1 MSEVPRIPRIGVL
14 NNLRAGRQGSR
25 VDDILALLRSHPE
38 VAHEET
44 GSAALLTRA
53 VGRLAMRDLDVLVV
67 NGGDGTLQHALTE
80 ILERRPFAR
89 LPMIAPLRGGR
100 TNMTALDMG
109 AHRDPVK
116 GLQGLLEDARAG
128 RLASRIVE
136 RPVLRVA
143 FQRGRRV
150 EYGMF
155 FGVGMI
161 RRAIALTLGVF
172 PEGRSQGGLGAG
184 LVTLALVAKAAFRP
198 RQGVLAPDK
207 IQIRLDGEGV
217 AAGEFYLS
225 IATTLGRL
233 FWGIDPFWGEGSGP
247 VRFTCLAS
255 NARRILAMAPGV
267 LWGRPPSFA
276 RPENGYTSRRV
287 ERAHLLFD
295 SGFTIDGEI
304 FASRPDEVVTLAGD
318 RRLTFLRA

>member
-1 MSEVPRIPRIGVL
+1 L
-14 NNLRAGRQGSR
+14 NNLRAGKQGSR
-25 VDDILALLRSHPE
+25 VDDVLALLQSHPD

-53 VGRLAMRDLDVLVV
+53 IERLATRDVDVLVV

-80 ILERRPFAR
+80 ILGRRAFSR

-100 TNMTALDMG
+100 TNMTALDLG

-116 GLQGLLEDARAG
+116 GLRGLLEDVRAG

-136 RPVLRVA
+136 RPVLRVG
-143 FQRGRRV
+143 FDRGRRV

-161 RRAIALTLGVF
+161 RRAIGLTLDTF
-172 PEGRSQGGLGAG
+172 PEGRSQGGFGAG
-184 LVTLALVAKAAFRP
+184 LVTLALVAKAAFR
-198 RQGVLAPDK
+198 RRRGVLTPDK
-207 IQIRLDGEGV
+207 IQIRLDGETV
-217 AAGEFYLS
+217 PAGEFTLS
-225 IATTLGRL
+225 IATSLHRL
-233 FWGIDPFWGEGSGP
+233 FWGIDPFWGPGSGP

-255 NARRILAMAPGV
+255 DAQRILTTAPG
-267 LWGRPPSFA
+267 LLYGRAPRFA

-287 ERAHLLFD
+287 ERAPQLID
-295 SGFTIDGEI
+295 SGVTIDGEI
-304 FASRPDEVVTLAGD
+304 FAGRPPELVTLAGD
-318 RRLTFLRA
+318 RRHTIRRA

>member
-1 MSEVPRIPRIGVL
+1 MSEVPRIGVL
-14 NNLRAGRQGSR
+14 NNLRAGKHGSR
-25 VDDILALLRSHPE
+25 TNDVLALLSSHPE
-38 VAHEET
+38 VVHEET
-44 GSAALLTRA
+44 HSASHLTRA
-53 VGRLAMRDLDVLVV
+53 IDRLAMHDLDVLVV

-80 ILERRPFAR
+80 ILARHPFPR

-100 TNMTALDMG
+100 TNMTALDLG
-109 AHRDPVK
+109 AHRDAVK
-116 GLQGLLEDARAG
+116 GLRGLLEDARAG
-128 RLASRIVE
+128 RLASRVVE

-143 FQRGRRV
+143 FDRGRRA

-161 RRAIALTLGVF
+161 RRAIELTHEVF
-172 PEGRSQGGLGAG
+172 PEGRSQGGFGAG
-184 LVTLALVAKAAFRP
+184 LVTMALVAKAAFRP

-207 IQIRLDGEGV
+207 IQIRLDGELV
-217 AAGEFYLS
+217 PAGEFYLS
-225 IATTLGRL
+225 IATSLRRL
-233 FWGIDPFWGEGSGP
+233 FWGIDPFWGSGSGP

-255 NARRILAMAPGV
+255 NARRILRVAPGV
-267 LWGRPPSFA
+267 LCGRAPAFA

-295 SGFTIDGEI
+295 SGFTVDGET
-304 FASRPDEVVTLAGD
+304 FAGRPDELVTLTAD

>member
-1 MSEVPRIPRIGVL
+1 MSEVPRIGVL
-14 NNLRAGRQGSR
+14 NNLRAGKQGSR
-25 VDDILALLRSHPE
+25 VDDVLALLRSHPD

-53 VGRLAMRDLDVLVV
+53 IGRLARRDLDVLVV

-80 ILERRPFAR
+80 ILERRAFKR

-116 GLQGLLEDARAG
+116 GLRGLLEDARAG
-128 RLASRIVE
+128 RLAARRVE
-136 RPVLRVA
+136 RPVLRVG
-143 FQRGRRV
+143 FERGRRV

-161 RRAIALTLGVF
+161 RRAIGLTLDLF
-172 PEGRSQGGLGAG
+172 PEGRSQGGFGAG
-184 LVTLALVAKAAFRP
+184 LVTMALVAKAAFRP

-207 IQIRLDGEGV
+207 IQIRLDGDSV
-217 AAGEFYLS
+217 SAGEFYLS
-225 IATTLGRL
+225 IATTLNRL
-233 FWGIDPFWGEGSGP
+233 FWGIDPFWGPGSGP
-247 VRFTCLAS
+247 VRFTCMAS
-255 NARRILAMAPGV
+255 NAQRILTTAPGI
-267 LWGRPPSFA
+267 LYGRAPRSA
-276 RPENGYTSRRV
+276 TPEHGYTSRRV

-295 SGFTIDGEI
+295 TGFTIDGEI
-304 FASRPDEVVTLAGD
+304 FAGHPDEVVTLAGD

>member
-1 MSEVPRIPRIGVL
+1 MSEVPRIGVL
-14 NNLRAGRQGSR
+14 NNLRAGKQGSR
-25 VDDILALLRSHPE
+25 VDDVLALLRSHPD

-53 VGRLAMRDLDVLVV
+53 IERLAVRDLDVLVV

-80 ILERRPFAR
+80 ILGRRAFSR

-100 TNMTALDMG
+100 TNMTALDIG

-116 GLQGLLEDARAG
+116 GLRGLLEDARAG

-136 RPVLRVA
+136 RPVLRIG
-143 FQRGRRV
+143 FDRGRRV

-161 RRAIALTLGVF
+161 RRAIGLTLDVF
-172 PEGRSQGGLGAG
+172 PEGRSQGGFGAG
-184 LVTLALVAKAAFRP
+184 LVTMALVAKAAFRP
-198 RQGVLAPDK
+198 GQGVLKPDK
-207 IQIRLDGEGV
+207 IQIRLDGESV
-217 AAGEFYLS
+217 AAGEFTLS
-225 IATTLGRL
+225 IATSLHRL
-233 FWGIDPFWGEGSGP
+233 FWGIDPFWGPGSGP

-255 NARRILAMAPGV
+255 NARRILTTAPG
-267 LWGRPPSFA
+267 LLFGRAPRYA
-276 RPENGYTSRRV
+276 VPENGYTSRRV

-304 FASRPDEVVTLAGD
+304 VAGRPDELVTLSGD

>member
-1 MSEVPRIPRIGVL
+1 MSEVPRIGVL
-14 NNLRAGRQGSR
+14 NNLRAGKQGSR
-25 VDDILALLRSHPE
+25 VDDVLALLRSHPD

-44 GSAALLTRA
+44 GSAALLPKA
-53 VGRLAMRDLDVLVV
+53 IGRLAMRDLDVLVV

-80 ILERRPFAR
+80 ILERRAFAR

-116 GLQGLLEDARAG
+116 GLQRLLEDARAG
-128 RLASRIVE
+128 RLATRMVE
-136 RPVLRVA
+136 RPVLRVG
-143 FQRGRRV
+143 FERGRRV

-161 RRAIALTLGVF
+161 RRAIGLTLDLF
-172 PEGRSQGGLGAG
+172 PEGRSQGGFGAG
-184 LVTLALVAKAAFRP
+184 LVTMALVAKAAFRP

-207 IQIRLDGEGV
+207 IQIRLDGESV
-217 AAGEFYLS
+217 PAGEFYLS
-225 IATTLGRL
+225 IATTLNRL
-233 FWGIDPFWGEGSGP
+233 FWGIDPFWGPGSGP
-247 VRFTCLAS
+247 VRFTCMAS
-255 NARRILAMAPGV
+255 NARRILTTAPGI
-267 LWGRPPSFA
+267 LCGRAPRSA
-276 RPENGYTSRRV
+276 TPEHGYTSRRV

-295 SGFTIDGEI
+295 NGFTIDGEI
-304 FASRPDEVVTLAGD
+304 FAGHPDEVVTLAGD

>member
-1 MSEVPRIPRIGVL
+1 MSEVPRIGVL
-14 NNLRAGRQGSR
+14 NNLRAGKQGSR
-25 VDDILALLRSHPE
+25 VDDVLALLRSHPD

-44 GSAALLTRA
+44 GSAALLPKA
-53 VGRLAMRDLDVLVV
+53 IGRLAMRDLDVLVV

-80 ILERRPFAR
+80 ILERRAFAR

-116 GLQGLLEDARAG
+116 GLQRLLEDARAG
-128 RLASRIVE
+128 RLATRRVE
-136 RPVLRVA
+136 RPVLRVG
-143 FQRGRRV
+143 FERGRRV

-161 RRAIALTLGVF
+161 RRAIGLTLDLF
-172 PEGRSQGGLGAG
+172 PEGRSQGGFGAG
-184 LVTLALVAKAAFRP
+184 LVTMALVAKAAFRP

-207 IQIRLDGEGV
+207 IQIRLDGESIP
-217 AAGEFYLS
+217 AGEFYLS
-225 IATTLGRL
+225 IATTLNRL
-233 FWGIDPFWGEGSGP
+233 FWGIDPFWGPGSGP
-247 VRFTCLAS
+247 VRFTCMAS
-255 NARRILAMAPGV
+255 NARRILTTAPGI
-267 LWGRPPSFA
+267 LCGRAPRSA
-276 RPENGYTSRRV
+276 TPEHGYTSRRV

-304 FASRPDEVVTLAGD
+304 FAGHPDEVVTLAGD

>member
-1 MSEVPRIPRIGVL
+1 MSEVPRIGVL
-14 NNLRAGRQGSR
+14 NNLRAGKQGSR
-25 VDDILALLRSHPE
+25 VDDVLALLRSHPE
-38 VAHEET
+38 VSHEET

-53 VGRLAMRDLDVLVV
+53 IDRLAMRDLDILVV
-67 NGGDGTLQHALTE
+67 NGGDGTLQHTLTE
-80 ILERRPFAR
+80 ILERRAFSR

-109 AHRDPVK
+109 AHRDPVE
-116 GLQGLLEDARAG
+116 GLRGLLEDVRAG
-128 RLASRIVE
+128 RLAERIVE
-136 RPVLRVA
+136 RPVLRVG
-143 FQRGRRV
+143 FDRGRRV

-161 RRAIALTLGVF
+161 RRAIGLTLDLF
-172 PEGRSQGGLGAG
+172 PEGRSQGGFGAG

-207 IQIRLDGEGV
+207 IQIRLDGESV
-217 AAGEFYLS
+217 ASGEFYAS
-225 IATTLGRL
+225 IATSLDRL
-233 FWGIDPFWGEGSGP
+233 FWGMDPFWGPGSGP

-255 NARRILAMAPGV
+255 DARRILTTAPGI
-267 LWGRPPSFA
+267 LCGRPPRFA
-276 RPENGYTSRRV
+276 LPENGYTSRRV

-304 FASRPDEVVTLAGD
+304 FAGRPDEMVTLAGD